1 MEPQQ
6 FEGLTRFLAG
16 RSSRRKA
23 IRCWSLTGFVVGL
36 IGAGLTRPAAVAAG
50 HCLDEGCACWL
61 DEGHPCDVGLIC
73 CAELSYLPGIGICQT
88 PPQCTGYG
96 HPGDPCPS
104 SCLPGPAL
112 CPSCVSGFC
121 TVQGSCR

>member
-23 IRCWSLTGFVVGL
+23 IHRRGVIGFVAGL
-36 IGAGLTRPAAVAAG
+36 IGASLTRPAPVAAD
-50 HCLDEGCACWL
+50 HCMGEECACWL
-61 DEGHPCDVGLIC
+61 NDVHACDIGLIC
-73 CAELSYLPGIGICQT
+73 CAELSYLPGVGICKT
-88 PPQCTGYG
+88 PAQCTGYG
-96 HPGDPCPS
+96 APGAPCPS

-112 CPSCVSGFC
+112 CPSCLSGFC
-121 TVQGSCR
+121 TPQGSCR